1 MDMKEKTMARPVPE
15 EKTEEY
21 AEWAEWCNNNRY
33 YIADDHPEYY
43 YCKKI
48 ETSESEEMAF
58 RIDELKNRLAGTDYQ
73 AIKYAEGYLTED
85 EYAETKVQRQAWRN
99 EVNALEAQ
107 LTEMNKESEK

>member
-58 RIDELKNRLAGTDYQ
+58 RIDELKNRLRVRIIGYQ
-73 AIKYAEGYLTED
+73 IRGRIFDGRRICGNESAA
-85 EYAETKVQRQAWRN
+85 ASMAN

-107 LTEMNKESEK
+107 LTK